1 MMIAIELVSKTFRQA
16 KKNVVALQNVSLSIG
31 KGEIFGLIGV
41 NGSGKT
47 TLAKI
52 IATLLVP
59 DAGSVFVHG
68 ISVLHKPEQVKKYIG
83 LSLGEGRSFYFRL
96 TAAQNLEFFGTMLEL
111 PSKDLKNRINE
122 LLHVFHLEDSRHKAY
137 MKFSFGMKRKLDL
150 ARAMLAKPEIYL
162 LDEPTNGIDPLS
174 QEMIRKMIHQLKQE
188 GKTIFLIT
196 HNLHEAN
203 LLCDR
208 VGIVDQGQLLWQ
220 GSIQDFVSE
229 KETHIL
235 SITTDRE
242 MTSEEKNLMMQLP
255 FVKKITSARQKTG
268 STDVSWQLY
277 FQKES
282 YSLSIILQSLGQFS
296 LHIVDLHVQTPTIED
311 IFHQFVKEEVPK
323 TIA

>member
-1 MMIAIELVSKTFRQA
+1 
-16 KKNVVALQNVSLSIG
+16 
-31 KGEIFGLIGV
+31 
-41 NGSGKT
+41 
-47 TLAKI
+47 
-52 IATLLVP
+52 
-59 DAGSVFVHG
+59 
-68 ISVLHKPEQVKKYIG
+68 
-83 LSLGEGRSFYFRL
+83 
-96 TAAQNLEFFGTMLEL
+96 
-111 PSKDLKNRINE
+111 
-122 LLHVFHLEDSRHKAY
+122 
-137 MKFSFGMKRKLDL
+137 
-150 ARAMLAKPEIYL
+150 
-162 LDEPTNGIDPLS
+162 
-174 QEMIRKMIHQLKQE
+174 MIRKMIHQLKQE

-220 GSIQDFVSE
+220 GSIQDFVPE

-268 STDVSWQLY
+268 SIDVSWQLY

-296 LHIVDLHVQTPTIED
+296 LHIVDLYVQTPTIED